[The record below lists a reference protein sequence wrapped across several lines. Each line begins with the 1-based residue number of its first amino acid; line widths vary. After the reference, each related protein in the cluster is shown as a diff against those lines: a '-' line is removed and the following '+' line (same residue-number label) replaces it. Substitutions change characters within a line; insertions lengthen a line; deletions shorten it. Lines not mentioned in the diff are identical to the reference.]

1 MSNAKSITDS
11 LKAAIEE
18 SGLSFLALQKQTG
31 VTRQSL
37 MSFVKGERTMQLNMA
52 DKLAE
57 FFELELQPI
66 ATKTKKTK
74 RS

>member
-57 FFELELQPI
+57 FFKLELQTV